1 MQVFDQLAILFC
13 YGGQTRKRLIDRKGN
28 MYCLEGEN
36 EEEFKDINC
45 LIKYMAETRN
55 LLPKH
60 PIKVKPQ
67 QGISTRK
74 HFKVN
79 LPRTVCQDQ
88 TFGKLTKCQL
98 CEIKLKPFFQ
108 GQTSAR

>member
-13 YGGQTRKRLIDRKGN
+13 YGGQTRKRLIDKKEN

-67 QGISTRK
+67 QGK
-74 HFKVN
+74 
-79 LPRTVCQDQ
+79 PRENILRSSYQ
-88 TFGKLTKCQL
+88 KLSVK
-98 CEIKLKPFFQ
+98 IKPLE
-108 GQTSAR
+108 R

>member
-13 YGGQTRKRLIDRKGN
+13 YGGQTRKRLIDRKEN

-55 LLPKH
+55 LLPKN

-67 QGISTRK
+67 QGKSRENILRSSY
-74 HFKVN
+74 
-79 LPRTVCQDQ
+79 Q
-88 TFGKLTKCQL
+88 KLSVK
-98 CEIKLKPFFQ
+98 IKPLD
-108 GQTSAR
+108 R

>member
-13 YGGQTRKRLIDRKGN
+13 YGGQTRKRLIDKKEN

-55 LLPKH
+55 LLPKR
-60 PIKVKPQ
+60 PIKFKPQ
-67 QGISTRK
+67 QGKPREK
-74 HFKVN
+74 HFKVI
-79 LPRTVCQDQ
+79 LPKTVCQDQ
-88 TFGKLTKCQL
+88 TFGKLTKCQF
-98 CEIKLKPFFQ
+98 CEIKPKPFFE

>member
-13 YGGQTRKRLIDRKGN
+13 YGGQTRKRLIDKKEN

-55 LLPKH
+55 LLPKR

-67 QGISTRK
+67 QGK
-74 HFKVN
+74 
-79 LPRTVCQDQ
+79 PRENILRSSYQ
-88 TFGKLTKCQL
+88 KLSVK
-98 CEIKLKPFFQ
+98 IKPLE
-108 GQTSAR
+108 R

>member
-13 YGGQTRKRLIDRKGN
+13 YGGQTRKRLIDKKEN

-67 QGISTRK
+67 QGK
-74 HFKVN
+74 
-79 LPRTVCQDQ
+79 PRENILRSSYQ
-88 TFGKLTKCQL
+88 KLSVK
-98 CEIKLKPFFQ
+98 IKPLE
-108 GQTSAR
+108 S

>member
-13 YGGQTRKRLIDRKGN
+13 YGGQTRKRLIDKKEN

-60 PIKVKPQ
+60 PMKVKPQ
-67 QGISTRK
+67 QGK
-74 HFKVN
+74 
-79 LPRTVCQDQ
+79 PRENILRSSYQ
-88 TFGKLTKCQL
+88 KLSVK
-98 CEIKLKPFFQ
+98 IKPLE
-108 GQTSAR
+108 S

>member
-13 YGGQTRKRLIDRKGN
+13 YGGQTRKRLIDRKEN

-55 LLPKH
+55 LLPKN

-67 QGISTRK
+67 QGKSRENILRSSY
-74 HFKVN
+74 
-79 LPRTVCQDQ
+79 Q
-88 TFGKLTKCQL
+88 KLSVK
-98 CEIKLKPFFQ
+98 IKPLD
-108 GQTSAR
+108 S

>member
-13 YGGQTRKRLIDRKGN
+13 YGGQTRKRLIDKKEN

-60 PIKVKPQ
+60 PMKVKPQ
-67 QGISTRK
+67 QGKPGENILRSSY
-74 HFKVN
+74 
-79 LPRTVCQDQ
+79 Q
-88 TFGKLTKCQL
+88 KLSVK
-98 CEIKLKPFFQ
+98 IKPLE
-108 GQTSAR
+108 R

>member
-13 YGGQTRKRLIDRKGN
+13 YGGQTRKRLIDRKEN

-45 LIKYMAETRN
+45 LIKYMSETRN
-55 LLPKH
+55 LLPKN

-67 QGISTRK
+67 QGKSRENILRSSY
-74 HFKVN
+74 
-79 LPRTVCQDQ
+79 Q
-88 TFGKLTKCQL
+88 KLSVK
-98 CEIKLKPFFQ
+98 IKPLD
-108 GQTSAR
+108 S

>member
-13 YGGQTRKRLIDRKGN
+13 YGGQTRKRLIDKKEN

-60 PIKVKPQ
+60 PMKVKPQ
-67 QGISTRK
+67 QGK
-74 HFKVN
+74 
-79 LPRTVCQDQ
+79 PRENILRSSYQ
-88 TFGKLTKCQL
+88 KLSVK
-98 CEIKLKPFFQ
+98 IKPLE
-108 GQTSAR
+108 R